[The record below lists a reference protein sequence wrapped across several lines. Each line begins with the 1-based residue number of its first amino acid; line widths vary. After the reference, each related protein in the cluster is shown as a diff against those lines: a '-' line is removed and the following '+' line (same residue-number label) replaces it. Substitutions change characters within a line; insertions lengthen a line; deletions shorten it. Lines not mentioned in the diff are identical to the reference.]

1 MEKPLPL
8 NPSHLSTRD
17 YIART
22 LGPLV
27 AVAASEDAEEL
38 CRVNRI
44 PSFADFIKPF
54 GDMLE
59 GRGTCLNAP
68 RKEALLANHHYYHH
82 TSNTA

>member
-8 NPSHLSTRD
+8 NPSNLSTRD

-38 CRVNRI
+38 CRVNHI

-54 GDMLE
+54 GDMIE
-59 GRGTCLNAP
+59 GRGMDTQM
-68 RKEALLANHHYYHH
+68 RSTQKTMLADYLH
-82 TSNTA
+82 

>member
-1 MEKPLPL
+1 MDKPLPL
-8 NPSHLSTRD
+8 NPSNLSTRD

-38 CRVNRI
+38 CRVNHI

-59 GRGTCLNAP
+59 GRGIYIYIQEC
-68 RKEALLANHHYYHH
+68 K
-82 TSNTA
+82 